1 MSYVGL
7 VLISHSPDIAR
18 GLEQFLRQFQPH
30 VPIAVAGG
38 TDEGEL
44 GTSAWKIKE
53 AIESVY
59 SPKGVLVLF
68 DLGSAYLHAEM
79 ALELLAER
87 ESIQFADA
95 PLIEGAY
102 AAAVEAGCGSEL
114 DQVRITA
121 EKAKQWQK
129 LARDE

>member
-1 MSYVGL
+1 MGIVL
-7 VLISHSPDIAR
+7 VSHSADIVR
-18 GLEQFLRQFQPH
+18 GLKQFLRQFQPN

-44 GTSAWKIKE
+44 GTSAFKIKE

-59 SPKGVLVLF
+59 SDKGVLVLF
-68 DLGSAYLHAEM
+68 DLGSALLHAEM

-87 ESIQFADA
+87 EGIQFADA

-102 AAAVEAGCGSEL
+102 AAVVEAGCGSGL
-114 DQVRITA
+114 DKVRNSA

-129 LARDE
+129 VIRDE